1 MFARLLACSGPPEA
15 PAEPASCRFLEA
27 PAAGPL
33 AGPRQAAGNDP
44 LALARLFIREA
55 RQTGDAGF
63 YTLASG
69 AIDCALARDSASAEA
84 RRLHAHVAL
93 QFHDFAAVEAEAGR
107 LVALPGA
114 TWLDHALLGD
124 AQMEQGKLDA
134 AADAYQRAA
143 DLRPALEVLDRIGW
157 LRWLWGDM
165 EGSLQMAQLAAGSG
179 SPADAEPYAWA
190 LSRLGW
196 LHALRGEAA
205 PELDRALALVPGYGP
220 AALAR
225 GRLRLHQGDRVGAA
239 ADLLAV
245 GATVEGVWALSEI
258 EATASVEAVRK
269 QDARGYA
276 LWLAPRDPAG
286 ALALLNE
293 EWSVRQ
299 DATTRMGRAWAAWLG
314 GGETAF
320 DPSAEARTALATG
333 IVEPRVLRMG
343 SQILG
348 DDALMQRAL
357 AMGPGLLP
365 SERALP
371 PR

>member
-1 MFARLLACSGPPEA
+1 MLALLFACSAPPEA
-15 PAEPASCRFLEA
+15 PPEPGPCRFLDA

-33 AGPRQAAGNDP
+33 ADSRKAAANDP

-69 AIDCALARDSASAEA
+69 ALDCALARDSASGEA

-93 QFHDFAAVEAEAGR
+93 QFHDFAAVEAEATR

-114 TWLDHALLGD
+114 TWLDHAILGD

-143 DLRPALEVLDRIGW
+143 ELHPGLEVVDRIGW
-157 LRWLWGDM
+157 LRWLWGDI
-165 EGSLQMAQLAAGSG
+165 EGSLEMAQRAVGSG
-179 SPADAEPYAWA
+179 TPADPEPYAWV

-196 LHALRGEAA
+196 LRALRGEAS
-205 PELDRALALVPGYGP
+205 PELDHALALLPGYGP

-225 GRLRLHQGDRVGAA
+225 GRVRLNQGDRIGAA
-239 ADLLAV
+239 ADLRRV

-258 EATASVEAVRK
+258 DATASVEAVGA
-269 QDARGYA
+269 QDPRGHA
-276 LWLAPRDPAG
+276 LWLAPHDPAR
-286 ALALLNE
+286 ALVILNQ

-299 DATTRMGRAWAAWLG
+299 DATTRMGRAWAAWLSG
-314 GGETAF
+314 APGLDAA
-320 DPSAEARTALATG
+320 AEARTALATG